1 MQNKDNKNNQDLT
14 LALIYAAQNAKTS
27 QARSRAILRLWEIYG
42 QQVMGISEKNSRKVD
57 ANWDLHGLSLTDRQ
71 REIMTDTFM
80 MFQKAVLRYD
90 PTLNDSFIAYVSMSS
105 KYQQQTEK
113 RENAKRGN
121 REVLVDFSAKPSKDE
136 YGEEPHAIRDMAA
149 LRKCIYRG
157 RPDTIIDAR
166 DAINRIERVLESKYP
181 KLLPYFHAL
190 YEVCQA
196 HDVYKDVDVAAEL
209 GCTRANAGILRK
221 KFAKVLKDAELEEVI
236 RWIIRALSEDSDL
249 GE

>member
-27 QARSRAILRLWEIYG
+27 QARSRAILRLWEILG
-42 QQVMGISEKNSRKVD
+42 QQVMGISNKNSCKID

-113 RENAKRGN
+113 RENAKRGS
-121 REVLVDFSAKPSKDE
+121 REILVDFNAKPSKDRD
-136 YGEEPHAIRDMAA
+136 GEEPHAIRDMAA
-149 LRKCIYRG
+149 LNRCIYRG

-166 DAINRIERVLESKYP
+166 DAIDTIEWVLESKYP
-181 KLLPYFHAL
+181 KLLPVFHAIC
-190 YEVCQA
+190 EVCQSY
-196 HDVYKDVDVAAEL
+196 DVYKDVYVAAEL

-221 KFAKVLKDAELEEVI
+221 KLAKVLKDEGLKEELWLV
-236 RWIIRALSEDSDL
+236 IRALSEDSDL

>member
-1 MQNKDNKNNQDLT
+1 MQNKENKNNQDLT

-57 ANWDLHGLSLTDRQ
+57 ANWDLHGLSHTDHQ
-71 REIMTDTFM
+71 KEILSNTFT
-80 MFQKAVLRYD
+80 MFWKAVLRYD
-90 PTLNDSFIAYVSMSS
+90 PTLNDSFMAYVAMNS

-157 RPDTIIDAR
+157 RPDTIVDAR
-166 DAINRIERVLESKYP
+166 DAIDTIERVLESKYP
-181 KLLPYFHAL
+181 KLLPVFRAIR
-190 YEVCQA
+190 EVCQA

-221 KFAKVLKDAELEEVI
+221 KLAKVLKDEGLKEEIWLV
-236 RWIIRALSEDSDL
+236 IRALSEDSDL

>member
-27 QARSRAILRLWEIYG
+27 QVRSRAILRLWEIYG

-57 ANWDLHGLSLTDRQ
+57 ANWDLHGLSHTDHQ
-71 REIMTDTFM
+71 KEILSDTFM
-80 MFQKAVLRYD
+80 MFWKAVLRYD
-90 PTLNDSFIAYVSMSS
+90 PTLNDSFIAYVAMNS

-121 REVLVDFSAKPSKDE
+121 REVLVDFNAKPSKDRD
-136 YGEEPHAIRDMAA
+136 GEEPQAIRDMAA
-149 LRKCIYRG
+149 LKKCIYRG
-157 RPDTIIDAR
+157 RPDTIVDAR
-166 DAINRIERVLESKYP
+166 DTINRIERILESKYP

-196 HDVYKDVDVAAEL
+196 YDKTKDTYVAAEQDY
-209 GCTRANAGILRK
+209 TRSNASQLRK
-221 KFAKVLKDAELEEVI
+221 KLAKVLEDEGLKEEIWLV
-236 RWIIRALSEDSDL
+236 IRALSEDSDL